1 MNPANPQRELKEE
14 LKKGRYSQSVY
25 QTLWNGYKKYFFLLA
40 LCIAVGFIGR
50 LLLLA
55 NTNIIGLW
63 VDSYCQPHIETCKSN
78 SIFSS
83 YLKNFQQ
90 NDFISLL
97 SGVTL
102 FGFLLSL
109 FFRVGFSRISA
120 RAVSQIYDETTI
132 RTSRY
137 PLYFFDRTPAG
148 KVITRFSSDYGNVFR
163 IFGGPLA
170 EFLAIIFD
178 LIAILILISFA
189 HISFLPVT
197 IIIGFI
203 YWYIYFL
210 NKQKL
215 RQARRENSLARSPSI
230 AHFAESTVGSTTI
243 RVFNQQKNFFEH
255 FFKLDSHFINTK
267 IKSLKVFTNYSLQM
281 SLVTALFFIT
291 AGFAAIY
298 FHSSGK
304 MPLGSIGVAFAL
316 ITFSGNTIQMFF
328 DWMSQFEEAM
338 VGVERM
344 DDYLNRAIEP
354 GAKLPSLSQFPTAH
368 AVKSLKAEK
377 ETLESALYK
386 LPQAQVSFN
395 NVSVRYDQLEPVI
408 LKNINFQIPPGER
421 WGIIG
426 KTGSGK
432 STLIQAL
439 FYLYPP
445 FEGEVLISGLK
456 PSLIVSDNGI
466 DLEVY
471 RNLISYISQ
480 QPQLFKASLHENLDI
495 TKSIELEK
503 VYLALFKVGLEKFAN
518 PNGLKAMIEE
528 RGKNLS
534 LGEKQLICMARCIL
548 QNRPVV
554 VMDEA
559 TSSIDP
565 HTEKYLV
572 EAAETELK
580 NKTQIIV
587 AHRLSTIES
596 CNKVLWLDEGQVK
609 MIDRPEI
616 VLRSFKH

>member
-1 MNPANPQRELKEE
+1 MSLYSPKRELKEE
-14 LKKGRYSQSVY
+14 LKKGKYSQSVY
-25 QTLWNGYKKYFFLLA
+25 ETLWNGYKKYFIALVFCISVGLL
-40 LCIAVGFIGR
+40 GR

-55 NTNIIGLW
+55 NTNIIGFW
-63 VDSYCQPHIETCKSN
+63 VDSYCQPHIESCKSN
-78 SIFSS
+78 AAFSV
-83 YLKNFQQ
+83 YFKNFQQ
-90 NDFISLL
+90 SDF
-97 SGVTL
+97 VTL
-102 FGFLLSL
+102 LTVITLAGFLLSL
-109 FFRVGFSRISA
+109 AFRVGFSRISA

-178 LIAILILISFA
+178 LISILLLISLA
-189 HISFLPVT
+189 HISFLPITLV
-197 IIIGFI
+197 ISLI
-203 YWYIYFL
+203 YWYIYYL
-210 NKQKL
+210 NRQKL

-230 AHFAESTVGSTTI
+230 AHFAESTIGSTTI
-243 RVFNQQKNFFEH
+243 RIFNQQRNFFEH
-255 FFKLDSHFINTK
+255 FFKLDSHFIQTK
-267 IKSLKVFTNYSLQM
+267 MKSLKVFTNYSLQM
-281 SLVTALFFIT
+281 SLVTALFFVL
-291 AGFAAIY
+291 AGLAAIY
-298 FHSSGK
+298 FHASGK

-344 DDYLNRAIEP
+344 DEYLNKPIEP
-354 GAKLPSLSQFPTAH
+354 GAKLPSFSQFQTQHLVSEA
-368 AVKSLKAEK
+368 ASEK
-377 ETLESALYK
+377 EVSQSALYK
-386 LPQAQVSFN
+386 LPQAQVSFK
-395 NVSVRYDQLEPVI
+395 NVSVRYDDREPII
-408 LKNINFQIPPGER
+408 LKNINFQIPPGEK
-421 WGIIG
+421 WGVVG

-432 STLIQAL
+432 STLIQVL

-456 PSLIVSDNGI
+456 PNLNGSRIGI

-480 QPQLFKASLHENLDI
+480 QPQLFKTSLHENLDI
-495 TKSIELEK
+495 TKTVELDK
-503 VYLALFKVGLEKFAN
+503 IYLALYKVGLEKFASFD
-518 PNGLKAMIEE
+518 GLKTLIEE

-572 EAAETELK
+572 DAAETELK
-580 NKTQIIV
+580 NKTQIII

-596 CNKVLWLDEGQVK
+596 CHKVLWLENGEIK
-609 MIDRPEI
+609 MIDKPEV